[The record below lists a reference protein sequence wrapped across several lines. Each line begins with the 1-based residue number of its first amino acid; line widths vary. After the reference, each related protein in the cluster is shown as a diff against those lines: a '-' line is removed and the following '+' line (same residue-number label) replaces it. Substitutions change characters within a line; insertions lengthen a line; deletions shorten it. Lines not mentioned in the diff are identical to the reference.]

1 MVCVAGLATKAQK
14 AGVTSLYAFQV
25 SHAVFL
31 PLPPKKDTVSQPVKA
46 WNIGSATHLSGPSAL
61 AIS

>member
-1 MVCVAGLATKAQK
+1 
-14 AGVTSLYAFQV
+14 VTSSYAFQV

-31 PLPPKKDTVSQPVKA
+31 PLPPKLDTVSHPVNA
-46 WNIGSATHLSGPSAL
+46 WNGGKERHHSGPSAL